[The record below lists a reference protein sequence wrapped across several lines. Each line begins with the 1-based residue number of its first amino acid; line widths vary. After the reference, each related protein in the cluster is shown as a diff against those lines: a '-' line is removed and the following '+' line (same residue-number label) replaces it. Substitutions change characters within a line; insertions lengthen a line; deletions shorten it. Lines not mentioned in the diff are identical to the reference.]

1 MAGQSDAELAA
12 SIFGEQADESQH
24 PESEAEV
31 TPAEEV
37 TEEETPAEEIA
48 EEETPSESE
57 TTEEKPAEE
66 RLFAGKYKTVEEL
79 DKAILTAFAG
89 GKKDLSLEEKEEL
102 YRQAQKDFHAGQQ
115 ERAAIE
121 REKGLR
127 KELEEIRTLLVA
139 KPPEP
144 QRQQSPQEQAQ
155 NAEVLRQRL
164 MYEPEKVIE
173 EMAEAR
179 ARNIVDTKLSEVL
192 GPVLP
197 SIQRQARADQ
207 INQQV
212 QQYWA
217 DHPDHEPYKEAMAE
231 IITHNPQLMR
241 DPNWIGQ
248 TYLMA
253 KIADLETKLNNPGKP
268 AKKMVDPAQKKAA
281 AVSAS
286 AGVKAAAVGEKK
298 SDEDLLKDKLF
309 GSAQEGRAM
318 FDD

>member
-1 MAGQSDAELAA
+1 MTGQSDADLAA

-37 TEEETPAEEIA
+37 VEEEPIV
-48 EEETPSESE
+48 EEEPKEE
-57 TTEEKPAEE
+57 LEEEPAEEKPAEE
-66 RLFAGKYKTVEEL
+66 RLFAGKYKTVEDME
-79 DKAILTAFAG
+79 KAY
-89 GKKDLSLEEKEEL
+89 LES
-102 YRQAQKDFHAGQQ
+102 QKNFHAGRQ
-115 ERAAIE
+115 EQGALK
-121 REKGLR
+121 REI
-127 KELEEIRTLLVA
+127 EEIKSLLVA
-139 KPPEP
+139 KPQEQPKQP
-144 QRQQSPQEQAQ
+144 TPQEQAQ

-173 EMAEAR
+173 EMAEER

-207 INQQV
+207 ISQQV

-231 IITHNPQLMR
+231 IITQNPQLMR

-286 AGVKAAAVGEKK
+286 AGAKASTGGEKK

>member
-1 MAGQSDAELAA
+1 MTGQSDADLAA

-37 TEEETPAEEIA
+37 VEEEPIV
-48 EEETPSESE
+48 EEEPKEE
-57 TTEEKPAEE
+57 LEEEPAEEKPAEE
-66 RLFAGKYKTVEEL
+66 RLFAGKYKTVEDME
-79 DKAILTAFAG
+79 KAY
-89 GKKDLSLEEKEEL
+89 LES
-102 YRQAQKDFHAGQQ
+102 QKNFHAGRQ
-115 ERAAIE
+115 EQGALK
-121 REKGLR
+121 REI
-127 KELEEIRTLLVA
+127 EEIKSLLVA
-139 KPPEP
+139 KPQEQPKQP
-144 QRQQSPQEQAQ
+144 TPQEQAQ

-173 EMAEAR
+173 EMAEER

-207 INQQV
+207 ISQQV

-231 IITHNPQLMR
+231 IITQNPQLMR

-268 AKKMVDPAQKKAA
+268 AQKKVDPAQKKAA

-318 FDD
+318 FDF